1 MFKLYE
7 DFIERIVVGLIPGTS
22 DPKFKTEKALSQLN
36 FHMTFMVMVFLV
48 SALNAPAFI
57 VWGRLLR

>member
-7 DFIERIVVGLIPGTS
+7 DFIEKIVVGLIPGTTENRS
-22 DPKFKTEKALSQLN
+22 KTDKALSQLN
-36 FHMTFMVMVFLV
+36 FHMTLMMIIFLV

-57 VWGRLLR
+57 VWGKLLR